1 MTENNENNENNGLD
15 VLEEKNPNPDL
26 RWYVINTYSGQENR
40 AVMGLEERI
49 KQQGL
54 EDYFGE
60 ILVPSE
66 KVEEIRG
73 GVKKTM
79 TKKCFPGYMLA
90 QMVMGEEV
98 WQLVKNTPKITGF
111 VGGSKKPLPLRQREV
126 DKLLNMSAEDAKP
139 RTLVEFSE
147 GETIKVIDGAFASF
161 SGVIEEVKP
170 EKEKLRALVSIF
182 GRSTPVEL
190 DFTQVEKVG

>member
-1 MTENNENNENNGLD
+1 MTENNENNESNEIVEVAETNQ
-15 VLEEKNPNPDL
+15 NPDL

-49 KQQGL
+49 KQQGM

-60 ILVPSE
+60 ILIPSE
-66 KVEEIRG
+66 KVEEIRS

-126 DKLLNMSAEDAKP
+126 DKLMNMSSEEAKP
-139 RTLVEFSE
+139 RFVIEFTE

-161 SGVIEEVKP
+161 SGTIEEVKP
-170 EKEKLRALVSIF
+170 DKQKLRAMVSIF

-190 DFTQVEKVG
+190 DYAQVEKVG